1 MGTGTLTLHTR
12 RLFARPVLLVGEI
25 AGGRWKQYAAHPV
38 ASKDGGLTIS
48 VANEHALS
56 MLLLCE
62 EADREATVGEMER
75 WMQTPW
81 KLEERR

>member
-1 MGTGTLTLHTR
+1 ML
-12 RLFARPVLLVGEI
+12 
-25 AGGRWKQYAAHPV
+25 
-38 ASKDGGLTIS
+38 
-48 VANEHALS
+48 
-56 MLLLCE
+56 LLLCE